1 VDRFVAFLD
10 VGYLK
15 AASSSTLGRKGPDL
29 RPDPEKWIDWLKT
42 VGQELPGNPTFLRAY
57 WYDGSYDPRHPSYVA
72 QRRYFDRIAKVPG
85 IQLRL
90 GHLQVKKTPKWQ
102 YAVKSAL
109 KEIGVTEEDFR
120 KHFTFRPELEQKGVD
135 TRITLD
141 MVRLAQQRVYDAA
154 ILVGGDRDLA
164 EPVRVAQDEGC
175 RMVVAAP
182 QYGTIAAELK
192 QLADEVR
199 RLSKSDLEPLF
210 QVSQEDS
217 GKAAEPPAGS
227 TESTLAT

>member
-1 VDRFVAFLD
+1 MDRYVAFLD

-15 AASSSTLGRKGPDL
+15 AASSSTVGGKGPDF
-29 RPDPEKWIDWLKT
+29 RPDPEKWIGWLKER
-42 VGQELPGNPTFLRAY
+42 GKQLPGKPTFLRAY
-57 WYDGSYDPRHPSYVA
+57 WYDGAYDPRHPTYTP
-72 QRRYFDRIAKVPG
+72 QRRYFDKIAKVPG

-109 KEIGVTEEDFR
+109 KEIGISEEEFK
-120 KHFTFRPELEQKGVD
+120 KHFSFKPELEQKGVD

-141 MVRLAQQRVYDAA
+141 IVRLAQQRVYDAA
-154 ILVGGDRDLA
+154 ILVAGDRDLA

-182 QYGTIAAELK
+182 EYGTLASELK
-192 QLADEVR
+192 QLADEVWR
-199 RLSKSDLEPLF
+199 MPKSELSPLF
-210 QVSQEDS
+210 QM
-217 GKAAEPPAGS
+217 K
-227 TESTLAT
+227 ESNNS

>member
-1 VDRFVAFLD
+1 MDRFVAFLD

-15 AASSSTLGRKGPDL
+15 AASVSTLGQQGPDIK
-29 RPDPEKWIDWLKT
+29 PDPEKWIEWLKLA
-42 VGQELPGNPTFLRAY
+42 GQQLPGEPTFLRAY
-57 WYDGSYDPRHPSYVA
+57 WYDGSYDPRHQRYTG
-72 QRRYFDRIAKVPG
+72 QRRYFEKIAKVPG

-109 KEIGVTEEDFR
+109 KEIGVTEAEFK

-154 ILVGGDRDLA
+154 ILVAGDRDLA

-175 RMVVAAP
+175 RMVIAAP
-182 QYGTIAAELK
+182 QYGTIASELK

-199 RLSKSDLEPLF
+199 RLSKEELEPLF
-210 QVSQEDS
+210 EISKGSVA
-217 GKAAEPPAGS
+217 KAAASQDSNGTPP
-227 TESTLAT
+227 TP